1 MSQVCVSAECVFIQ
15 LLRKIE
21 VGGSLP
27 ESIAYRIV
35 AVYYFSASVIIRSLD
50 QERREKER
58 VREYTYNLFS
68 LCAENIHRR
77 GCKLFLPYLFKFIN
91 TAVRI

>member
-1 MSQVCVSAECVFIQ
+1 MFFIQ
-15 LLRKIE
+15 LFRKIE

-35 AVYYFSASVIIRSLD
+35 AVYYFSASAIIRSLD
-50 QERREKER
+50 QEGRENER
-58 VREYTYNLFS
+58 VRECTHNIFS

-77 GCKLFLPYLFKFIN
+77 GCKLFLPYLFKFSN
-91 TAVRI
+91 TAVRIYVFI